1 MKEKYLISSDM
12 DATFL
17 RNDQSI
23 SDRTVSYISS
33 LVNKGHHFIINTG
46 RPHQGAVKFLK
57 RLSIHEPMIVNNGT
71 AIVWYDQDYEKVEKY
86 ITFHMNIDIL
96 KSLIKE
102 TKHAFGS
109 VFVTSIFD
117 EYTNSYDSLP
127 FFVKHPSPLVN
138 IHEGDVEELLKTP
151 PIKVEFRIKEEYK
164 DEFIKR
170 LNEDKYKD
178 EFDYIYWGDYD
189 NISSFELSKKGVN
202 KGSAMEYLL
211 SLYSIRKENSFSF
224 GDQLNDLPMIEKSS
238 YGVAMITSRSEVISK
253 AKYISSYDNNNDGVI
268 MFLKDIIKE

>member
-1 MKEKYLISSDM
+1 MKEQYLISSDM

-23 SDRTVSYISS
+23 SERTIAYISS
-33 LVNKGHHFIINTG
+33 LVNKGNHFIINTG
-46 RPHQGAVKFLK
+46 RPHQRAVRFLK

-71 AIVWYDQDYEKVEKY
+71 AIVWYDKDYEKVEKY

-96 KSLIKE
+96 KSLIKD

-117 EYTNSYDSLP
+117 EYTNDYNSLP
-127 FFVKHPSPLVN
+127 FFVKHPSPQVN
-138 IHEGDVEELLKTP
+138 IHEGDVEVLLNTP
-151 PIKVEFRIKEEYK
+151 PIKVEFRIKQEYK
-164 DEFIKR
+164 EEFINR
-170 LNEDKYKD
+170 LSEAKYKE

-211 SLYSIRKENSFSF
+211 SLYSIKKENSFSF
-224 GDQLNDLPMIEKSS
+224 GDQLNDLPMIEKAN
-238 YGVAMITSRSEVISK
+238 YGVAMISSRSEVISK